1 MKAVVVHDFNEGPK
15 FEMGYSEPV
24 TKLDEV
30 LINVVGASL
39 SNRAR
44 SSATGQHYTSTGK
57 LPMIPGVDGV
67 GILPNGK
74 KVYFVANGSFAEQV
88 AVEKGHWVE
97 IPKRVDGLKVAGLMN
112 PALSSWMALK
122 YRADFKRNQKIMIL
136 GATGNAG
143 SVAIQVAKRLGAS
156 DIIAVGR
163 GEKRLE
169 NLRSLGATRWVDL
182 EGDKEIVKKNLADA
196 GKDVDIILDYLWGD
210 VTAEAMWSIIPHRS
224 SDEQDLKW
232 VSIGTAAGQ
241 TAPLPGAAF
250 RAVRLQLIGS
260 GQGSVDIQDILK
272 SFKEIIRSEKE
283 NPFDFAVEEVP
294 LSSFEEGWNK
304 KGGKRIVFNTSK

>member
-15 FEMGYSEPV
+15 FEVEYSAPV
-24 TKLDEV
+24 TKSDEI
-30 LINVVGASL
+30 LINVLGASL

-67 GILPNGK
+67 GTLPNGK
-74 KVYFVANGSFAEQV
+74 EIYFVADGSFAEQV

-97 IPKRVDGLKVAGLMN
+97 MPEGLDSLKIAGLMN

-143 SVAIQVAKRLGAS
+143 NVAIQVAKRLGAS
-156 DIIAVGR
+156 EIIAVGR

-169 NLRSLGATRWVDL
+169 GLRTLGATRLVDL

-196 GKDVDIILDYLWGD
+196 GKDIDIILDYLWGD

-260 GQGSVDIQDILK
+260 GQGSVGIRDILK
-272 SFKEIIRSEKE
+272 SFKEIIKAEKE
-283 NPFDFAVEEVP
+283 NPFDFQVREVP
-294 LSSFEEGWNK
+294 LSDFEKGWNES
-304 KGGKRIVFNTSK
+304 GGKRIVFNTSK